1 MKKALIIE
9 DEKAASQFLVAMLKE
24 TDPEI
29 EVMATLTSVAE
40 SIEHLSATTV
50 KADIIFSDV
59 QLTDGLSFS
68 IFNKVNI
75 NIPIIFITGYNQFM
89 MNAFECNGIDYLLK
103 PIDKTDLEKAL
114 LKYKKLEQ
122 HFTFAGSPI
131 NNLLKIF
138 TEKKRTR
145 LIVKRGLDHIFL
157 HLDDIVF
164 FYTENKVVFVV
175 DKNNKK
181 YMVDKNLSD
190 LSAELD
196 EALFF
201 RANRQ
206 YLVNI
211 NYIKG
216 YKTYERVKLQAD
228 LTINNTDHCIVISQE
243 TAPQFK
249 KWLYEA

>member
-1 MKKALIIE
+1 MKKGLIIE
-9 DEKAASQFLVAMLKE
+9 DEKAAGQFLVSMLKE
-24 TDPEI
+24 IDLEI
-29 EVMATLTSVAE
+29 EIVATLTSVAQ
-40 SIEHLSATTV
+40 SIEYLSATPV

-59 QLTDGLSFS
+59 QLGDGLSFS

-75 NIPIIFITGYNQFM
+75 SIPIIFITGYNQFM

-103 PIDKTDLEKAL
+103 PIDKTDLQKAL
-114 LKYKKLEQ
+114 QKYKKLEQ
-122 HFTFAGSPI
+122 HFTFSNSPV
-131 NNLLKIF
+131 NKLLQFF
-138 TEKKRTR
+138 TAKKRTR
-145 LIVKRGLDHIFL
+145 LMVKRGLDHIFL
-157 HLDDIVF
+157 HLDDIVL

-190 LSAELD
+190 LTAELD
-196 EALFF
+196 ESVFF

-228 LTINNTDHCIVISQE
+228 LTISNTDHCIVISQE
-243 TAPQFK
+243 TAPHFK